1 MQSMFLTTITTIAL
15 LAGASAAHQKDTTF
29 FAMIG
34 GRCGQVTMPDD
45 MAVHLTAL
53 LKTGTCTDKGFTV
66 QQGTE
71 VLPIPTLGD
80 VTLSLYHRPT
90 TTDMPLEDGMLD
102 DTVDTQDD
110 GCKAV
115 SSATGDAG
123 YTDSYRGWYDVQG
136 CGKCNDY
143 CRWVGDTGSGGDPS
157 KKLQVPGGKNPSWWS
172 CRLAGGSSNYSTRNH
187 FKSFPYKKCSGKGA
201 EAPGPNCINK
211 DDGSVW
217 CKQSDGS
224 WTNKNTGEHVSKEQ
238 AANYRKT
245 GCVQKDDGLWCE
257 QSDGSW
263 TNKNTGEDV
272 SKEQAANYE
281 KTGCVQKDDGLWC
294 ETSKG
299 TWTNKKTG
307 QTWSQQ
313 AAKPDENGCY
323 KKEDGVWCPGPNG
336 SWTNKNTGENVSKE
350 QAATYEQTGCVQ
362 KDDGRWC
369 KQSDGSWVNV
379 NTGQTWNGGKAKADE
394 NGCYNKYDGLWCPGP
409 NGSWINKDTGKTAT
423 KAQVEKCVQKADG
436 LWCPHGWGSWINTD
450 SGEIWSGSHHFE
462 AWVWIY
468 GAGRAA
474 LFLSLLICLCY
485 ACTSRGRRS
494 SRSLVV
500 FIDRRFGSKK
510 NYEMQVDAPVQQEV
524 AVVQG
529 EAVAPPPVYDA
540 DMEKAIA
547 ASLAEASAPPAY
559 A

>member
-15 LAGASAAHQKDTTF
+15 LACASAAHQKDTTF

-34 GRCGQVTMPDD
+34 GRCGQVTMPDN

-102 DTVDTQDD
+102 DTADTQDD
-110 GCKAV
+110 G
-115 SSATGDAG
+115 
-123 YTDSYRGWYDVQG
+123 
-136 CGKCNDY
+136 
-143 CRWVGDTGSGGDPS
+143 
-157 KKLQVPGGKNPSWWS
+157 
-172 CRLAGGSSNYSTRNH
+172 
-187 FKSFPYKKCSGKGA
+187 
-201 EAPGPNCINK
+201 CINK

-224 WTNKNTGEHVSKEQ
+224 WTNKNTGQHVSKEQ

-272 SKEQAANYE
+272 SKEQAANYD

-350 QAATYEQTGCVQ
+350 QAAAYEQTGCIQ

-510 NYEMQVDAPVQQEV
+510 NYEMQVDAPVQQEA

>member
-1 MQSMFLTTITTIAL
+1 
-15 LAGASAAHQKDTTF
+15 
-29 FAMIG
+29 
-34 GRCGQVTMPDD
+34 MPDN

-102 DTVDTQDD
+102 DTADTQDD
-110 GCKAV
+110 G
-115 SSATGDAG
+115 
-123 YTDSYRGWYDVQG
+123 
-136 CGKCNDY
+136 
-143 CRWVGDTGSGGDPS
+143 
-157 KKLQVPGGKNPSWWS
+157 
-172 CRLAGGSSNYSTRNH
+172 
-187 FKSFPYKKCSGKGA
+187 
-201 EAPGPNCINK
+201 CINK

-257 QSDGSW
+257 
-263 TNKNTGEDV
+263 
-272 SKEQAANYE
+272 
-281 KTGCVQKDDGLWC
+281 
-294 ETSKG
+294 TSKG

-313 AAKPDENGCY
+313 AAKPD
-323 KKEDGVWCPGPNG
+323 K
-336 SWTNKNTGENVSKE
+336 
-350 QAATYEQTGCVQ
+350 
-362 KDDGRWC
+362 
-369 KQSDGSWVNV
+369 
-379 NTGQTWNGGKAKADE
+379 

-474 LFLSLLICLCY
+474 LFLSLLMCLCY

>member
-1 MQSMFLTTITTIAL
+1 MGKTEKARAPAAGNKSAQLRKEEPNMQSMFLTTITTIAL

-53 LKTGTCTDKGFTV
+53 LKTGTCTDKGFIV

-80 VTLSLYHRPT
+80 VTLSLYYRPT

-102 DTVDTQDD
+102 DTVGTQDD

-224 WTNKNTGEHVSKEQ
+224 WTNKNTGQHVSKEQ

-245 GCVQKDDGLWCE
+245 GCVQKDDCLWCE

-323 KKEDGVWCPGPNG
+323 KKEDG
-336 SWTNKNTGENVSKE
+336 
-350 QAATYEQTGCVQ
+350 
-362 KDDGRWC
+362 
-369 KQSDGSWVNV
+369 
-379 NTGQTWNGGKAKADE
+379 
-394 NGCYNKYDGLWCPGP
+394 LWCPGP
-409 NGSWINKDTGKTAT
+409 NGSWINKDMGKTAT

-510 NYEMQVDAPVQQEV
+510 NYEMQVDAPVQQEA